1 MNNRD
6 SRIERILGRFNRGE
20 FSRRE
25 ALRALGAVGLVAGAG
40 RLLDFQ
46 AIADEA
52 GKQTGPG
59 GIALSRPDKPV
70 TLPLVGTPIKS
81 GMEPEKGPFQI
92 FNYQDYVDQKSV
104 IDTFAKKYNVEVQLT
119 TFDSMDQCITR
130 LASGSIDV
138 DATNIVPDRVAQ
150 TVAGKLLA
158 PLNHDYIPNLKKN
171 IFKSLQNPFYDQG
184 SQYTVPYNLYAT
196 GIGWRN
202 DKVKLDIASLENPWS
217 VFWDEKTKDYTG
229 YVGFLDD
236 ARESLGMSMLHAGQM
251 DLNTE
256 DPAQIEKALADL
268 KLTVPISNPKLN
280 ITEYKDLAEATTW
293 LHQSWSG
300 DLLGAALFYM
310 PQGTD
315 PSVLSYWWP
324 GKGKGATQNDAWALL
339 ASSKKPVLGHLWL
352 NHLLDSEVAY
362 NNFTGFTGYQPAQ
375 ESINAD
381 DLVKNN
387 VIPANLK
394 NVILTEDQV
403 GAGSLQYCQLTPK
416 GMALWQNAYAQFSS
430 GA

>member
-6 SRIERILGRFNRGE
+6 SRIERILNRFNRGD

-70 TLPLVGTPIKS
+70 TLPLNGTPIKS

-104 IDTFAKKYNVEVQLT
+104 IDTFSKKYNVEVQLT
-119 TFDSMDQCITR
+119 TFDTMDQAITR
-130 LASGSIDV
+130 LASGSVDM

-150 TVAGKLLA
+150 MVAGKLLA
-158 PLNHDYIPNLKKN
+158 PLNHDYIPNLAKN

-202 DKVKLDIASLENPWS
+202 DKVKEDIAGLSNPWS
-217 VFWDEKTKDYTG
+217 VFWDDKTSAYKG
-229 YVGFLDD
+229 YVGILDD
-236 ARESLGMSMLHAGQM
+236 DRESLGMAMLHAGEM
-251 DLNTE
+251 DVNTE
-256 DPAQIEKALADL
+256 DPAVIEKALADL
-268 KLTVPISNPKLN
+268 KMTVPISNPKMN

-293 LHQSWSG
+293 IHQSWSG

-310 PQGTD
+310 PKGTD
-315 PSVLSYWWP
+315 PSVLSFWWP
-324 GKGKGATQNDAWALL
+324 GKGKGTTQNDAWALL

-375 ESINAD
+375 ASINAD
-381 DLVKNN
+381 DLVKNQ

-416 GMALWQNAYAQFSS
+416 GMALWQNAYARFSS